1 MGEDAPLPSLP
12 NARPDGHDAAPW
24 LRPGGWFPLRQTQ
37 QRLGPRPRSFNDGA
51 GRFGGS
57 ESGRLTGPSL
67 NPVDVILLG
76 PQAGHPRGQ
85 APLDRVRGGS
95 WGLGGGRSPGV
106 GGSYTAPGRPLK
118 TRLTSVSSGAVLT
131 SASAQAGA
139 IFASGARKKPVPIC
153 AALAPSTN
161 AAATPRASAIPPV
174 ATTGTSTALT
184 IAGSSA
190 MSPTCRDSA
199 STALK
204 APRWP
209 PASAPCPTITSAPAA
224 TAARA
229 AATA

>member
-1 MGEDAPLPSLP
+1 
-12 NARPDGHDAAPW
+12 
-24 LRPGGWFPLRQTQ
+24 
-37 QRLGPRPRSFNDGA
+37 PRPRSFNDGA

-57 ESGRLTGPSL
+57 EGSRLTGPSL

-76 PQAGHPRGQ
+76 PEAAHPGGQ
-85 APLDRVRGGS
+85 APLDRVRRGS
-95 WGLGGGRSPGV
+95 WRLGGGRSP
-106 GGSYTAPGRPLK
+106 SYAVAILRPGRPLK

-139 IFASGARKKPVPIC
+139 IFASGERKKPVPIC

-161 AAATPRASAIPPV
+161 AAATPRASAIPPL
-174 ATTGTSTALT
+174 ATTGTSIALT

-199 STALK
+199 SAALK

-209 PASAPCPTITSAPAA
+209 PASAPCAMITSAPAA

-229 AATA
+229 SATVVAVAHHAIPRTFILATNSSG